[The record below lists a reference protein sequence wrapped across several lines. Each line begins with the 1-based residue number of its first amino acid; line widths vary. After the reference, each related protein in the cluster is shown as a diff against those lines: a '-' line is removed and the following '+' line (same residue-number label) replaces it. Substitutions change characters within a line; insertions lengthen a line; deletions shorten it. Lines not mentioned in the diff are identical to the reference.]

1 MRNIR
6 SHKYYDYNG
15 LNDIVISHVIQ
26 IDNNGNKVEL
36 YVGHRDFCDLYVKTM
51 VDSNDDSSVIIEDVT
66 PYAIRKY
73 DGINSKPASTIGY
86 ANLRN
91 ATKWIKRN
99 CSDVGDDV
107 SINVNYH
114 IDNFVNGNGGYYHFR
129 IEHVDI
135 LDY

>member
-1 MRNIR
+1 MRAN
-6 SHKYYDYNG
+6 KFYDYNG
-15 LNDIVISHVIQ
+15 LSDIVISHVMQ
-26 IDNNGNKVEL
+26 ITDNGKVEW
-36 YVGHRDFCDLYVKTM
+36 YVGHRDFCDMYIREM
-51 VDSNDDSSVIIEDVT
+51 CDNSDDSIVYTVEDVT

-73 DGINSKPASTIGY
+73 DGISSKPVTIGY

-99 CSDVGDDV
+99 CSNVGDDV

-114 IDNFVNGNGGYYHFR
+114 IDGFVNGNGGYYHFR
-129 IEHVDI
+129 IEHIDS

>member
-6 SHKYYDYNG
+6 SNKYYDYNG
-15 LNDIVISHVIQ
+15 LNDIVISKVVQ
-26 IDNNGNKVEL
+26 IVGDNRTDL

-51 VDSNDDSSVIIEDVT
+51 VDVNDDSSVIVENVT

-73 DGINSKPASTIGY
+73 DGINSKPVTIGY

-99 CSDVGDDV
+99 CSDVGNDV
-107 SINVNYH
+107 AINVNYH

-129 IEHVDI
+129 IEHIDS